1 MFVLRTLSHA
11 LAMALFL
18 SASTAIATEAFPTA
32 TGPGLLTVTGA
43 LDEMHGDAV
52 VLDRALLEGLPRR
65 SFATSTIWSEGVIT
79 FEGVPITALLER
91 LGVESGTLHLTAVN
105 DYGIDIPVEDLLSND
120 PILADRMN
128 GQEMSLRDKGP
139 LWLVYPYDEDDR
151 FQTEVIFSRSIWQL
165 DRIEVRD

>member
-1 MFVLRTLSHA
+1 
-11 LAMALFL
+11 MALFL
-18 SASTAIATEAFPTA
+18 SASTAIATEAFPPA
-32 TGPGLLTVTGA
+32 TGPGLLTVTGTI
-43 LDEMHGDAV
+43 DEMHGDAV
-52 VLDRALLEGLPRR
+52 VLDRALLDALPRR
-65 SFATSTIWSEGVIT
+65 SFATSTIWSEGIVT
-79 FEGVPITALLER
+79 FEGVPISALLER

-105 DYGIDIPVEDLLSND
+105 DYSIDIPVEDLLSND